1 MNIGIMGTG
10 NIANYLLKSINED
23 KQIAGT
29 VTAVF
34 GRNRET
40 GGQLE
45 KQYRIPFY
53 QDFDSF
59 ISSGIDIVVEAAA
72 VEVAA
77 AYSIP
82 VLENQKNLVVSS
94 IGAFADA
101 AFLEKVREAA
111 KANGRTVHLPS
122 GAVGGLDLLKSA
134 NALGGLEKVTIT
146 TRKSP
151 ASLGLEGI
159 SEEQQLFDG
168 PAGEAI
174 KTFPKNVN
182 VALALSLAGIGT
194 EKTRVRVIADPSV
207 ERNTHTIEA
216 EGSFGSMTSTI
227 ENLPMPGN
235 PKTSYLAALS
245 VLAAL
250 KNQRK
255 PIVIG

>member
-1 MNIGIMGTG
+1 MKIGIMGTG
-10 NIANYLLKSINED
+10 NIASYLLKSINEE
-23 KQIAGT
+23 KQTAGT
-29 VTAVF
+29 VTAIF

-40 GGQLE
+40 GGQLSE
-45 KQYRIPFY
+45 QYEAQFHH
-53 QDFDSF
+53 DFESF
-59 ISSGIDIVVEAAA
+59 IGSDVDIVVEAAA

-77 AYSIP
+77 AYSVP
-82 VLENQKNLVVSS
+82 VLENEKDLIVSS

-101 AFLEKVREAA
+101 VFLEEVRKTA
-111 KANGRTVHLPS
+111 KKNGCTVHLPS
-122 GAVGGLDLLKSA
+122 GAIGGLDLLKSA
-134 NALGGLEKVTIT
+134 NASGGLEKVMIT

-159 SEEQQLFDG
+159 SEEKLLFEG

-174 KTFPKNVN
+174 KKFPKNVN

-194 EKTRVRVIADPSV
+194 EMAKVRVIADPSV
-207 ERNTHTIEA
+207 NRNTHTVEA
-216 EGSFGSMTSTI
+216 EGSFGSMAATI

-250 KNQRK
+250 KNQGS
-255 PIVIG
+255 PVVIG

>member
-10 NIANYLLKSINED
+10 NIADYLLKSINEER
-23 KQIAGT
+23 QIVGT

-34 GRNRET
+34 GRNREA

-45 KQYRIPFY
+45 KQYKTRFY

-59 ISSGIDIVVEAAA
+59 IGSDMDMVIEAAA

-82 VLENQKNLVVSS
+82 VLENQKDLVVSS

-101 AFLEKVREAA
+101 AFLETVRKTAEM
-111 KANGRTVHLPS
+111 NGRTVHLPS

-134 NALGGLEKVTIT
+134 NALGGLEKVMIT

-159 SEEQQLFDG
+159 SEEKLLFDG

-174 KTFPKNVN
+174 KKFPKNVN

-194 EKTRVRVIADPSV
+194 EKTGVRVIADPSV
-207 ERNTHTIEA
+207 ERNTHTIEV
-216 EGSFGSMTSTI
+216 EGSFGNMAMTI

-250 KNQRK
+250 KNQGK

>member
-10 NIANYLLKSINED
+10 NIATYLLKSINEE
-23 KQIAGT
+23 KQITGT

-34 GRNRET
+34 GRNREV
-40 GGQLE
+40 GNQIVE
-45 KQYRIPFY
+45 KYKACFY
-53 QDFDSF
+53 PDFESF
-59 ISSGIDIVVEAAA
+59 IGSDVDIVVEAAA

-82 VLENQKNLVVSS
+82 VLENKKDLVVSS
-94 IGAFADA
+94 IGAFTDA
-101 AFLEKVREAA
+101 AFLENVRETAEM
-111 KANGRTVHLPS
+111 NRRTVHLPS

-134 NALGGLEKVTIT
+134 NALGGLEKVMIT

-159 SEEQQLFDG
+159 NRETPLFDG

-174 KTFPKNVN
+174 KKFPKNVN

-216 EGSFGSMTSTI
+216 EGSFGSMTATI
-227 ENLPMPGN
+227 GNLPMPDN

-250 KNQRK
+250 KNQGN
-255 PIVIG
+255 PVVIG

>member
-1 MNIGIMGTG
+1 MNVGIMGTG
-10 NIANYLLKSINED
+10 NIANYILKSINEE
-23 KQIAGT
+23 KQVAGT

-34 GRNRET
+34 GRNREA
-40 GGQLE
+40 GMQLE
-45 KQYRIPFY
+45 RRYKTRFY
-53 QDFDSF
+53 QDFESF
-59 ISSGIDIVVEAAA
+59 IGSDIDMVVEAAA
-72 VEVAA
+72 VEVAV
-77 AYSIP
+77 AYSMP
-82 VLENQKNLVVSS
+82 VLENKKDLIISS

-101 AFLEKVREAA
+101 AFLENVRETAEM
-111 KANGRTVHLPS
+111 NSRTVHLPS

-134 NALGGLEKVTIT
+134 NALGGLEKVMIT

-151 ASLGLEGI
+151 TSLGLEDI
-159 SEEQQLFDG
+159 SEEKQLFDG

-174 KTFPKNVN
+174 GKFPKNVN

-216 EGSFGSMTSTI
+216 EGSFGSMAATI
-227 ENLPMPGN
+227 GNLPMPGN

-250 KNQRK
+250 KNRGK

>member
-1 MNIGIMGTG
+1 MGTG
-10 NIANYLLKSINED
+10 NIANYLLESINEE
-23 KQIAGT
+23 KQIGGT
-29 VTAVF
+29 VTAIF
-34 GRNRET
+34 GRNREA

-45 KQYRIPFY
+45 DKYKARFY
-53 QDFDSF
+53 QDFESF
-59 ISSGIDIVVEAAA
+59 IGSDIDIVVEAAA

-77 AYSIP
+77 AYSLP
-82 VLENQKNLVVSS
+82 VLENRKDLIVSS
-94 IGAFADA
+94 IGAFADGE
-101 AFLEKVREAA
+101 FLEVVRKTAG
-111 KANGRTVHLPS
+111 ANGRTVQLPS

-134 NALGGLEKVTIT
+134 NATGGLEKVTIT

-159 SEEQQLFDG
+159 SGERQLFDG

-174 KTFPKNVN
+174 RKFPKNVN

-194 EKTRVRVIADPSV
+194 EKTRVMVIADPSV

-216 EGSFGSMTSTI
+216 EGSFGSMAATI

-250 KNQRK
+250 KNQGN

>member
-10 NIANYLLKSINED
+10 NIANYLLEIINGE
-23 KQIAGT
+23 KQIEGI
-29 VTAVF
+29 VTSIF
-34 GRNRET
+34 GRNRTAGEQLA
-40 GGQLE
+40 GQY
-45 KQYRIPFY
+45 KTRFY
-53 QDFDSF
+53 QDFESF
-59 ISSGIDIVVEAAA
+59 IGSDVDIVVEAAA

-77 AYSIP
+77 VYAVP
-82 VLENQKNLVVSS
+82 VLENNKDLIVSS

-101 AFLEKVREAA
+101 GFLEQARETAR
-111 KANGRTVHLPS
+111 KNGRTVHLPS

-134 NALGGLEKVTIT
+134 NASGGLKKVRIT

-159 SEEQQLFDG
+159 SVETQLFDG

-174 KTFPKNVN
+174 EKFPKNVN

-194 EKTRVRVIADPSV
+194 EKTGVRVIADPAV
-207 ERNTHTIEA
+207 KRNTHTIEA
-216 EGSFGSMTSTI
+216 EGSFGSMTATI

-250 KNQRK
+250 KNQGN
-255 PIVIG
+255 PVVIG

>member
-10 NIANYLLKSINED
+10 NIAEYLLKSINKE
-23 KQIAGT
+23 KQVTGI

-34 GRNRET
+34 GRNQAAGKGLAET
-40 GGQLE
+40 YQTRF
-45 KQYRIPFY
+45 YR
-53 QDFDSF
+53 DFNSF
-59 ISSGIDIVVEAAA
+59 IKSDIDIVVEAAA

-77 AYSIP
+77 AYSVP
-82 VLENQKNLVVSS
+82 VLENGKDLIVSS
-94 IGAFADA
+94 VGAFADGG
-101 AFLEKVREAA
+101 FLENVRETA
-111 KANGRTVHLPS
+111 KDHGRTVHLPS

-134 NALGGLEKVTIT
+134 NASGGLEKVMIT

-151 ASLGLEGI
+151 ASLGLEGV
-159 SEEQQLFDG
+159 SEEKLMFDG

-174 KTFPKNVN
+174 GKFPKNVN

-216 EGSFGSMTSTI
+216 EGSFGNMTATI
-227 ENLPMPGN
+227 GNLPMPGN

-250 KNQRK
+250 KNQGN
-255 PIVIG
+255 PVVIG